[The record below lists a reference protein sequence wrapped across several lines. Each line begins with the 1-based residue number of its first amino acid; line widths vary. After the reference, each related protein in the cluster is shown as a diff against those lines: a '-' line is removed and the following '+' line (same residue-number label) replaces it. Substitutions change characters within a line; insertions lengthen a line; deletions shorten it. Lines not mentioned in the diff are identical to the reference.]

1 MQPPADPV
9 IGTVLAERYLIHSL
23 IGEGGMGKVYAG
35 EHVLM
40 RKRVAIKIL
49 HKELTRVPDVVQ
61 RFEREAMAAANIDHP
76 NVAAATDFGHLPDGS
91 VFLVLEYVQGI
102 SLRSEIAQGCIDAP
116 RALHIGRQ
124 IASAMASAHAV
135 GIVHRDLK
143 PENVMLVERAGD
155 PDFVKVLDFGIAKV
169 RIQHTTEAGAQST
182 PSGEIITKV
191 GMIFGTPE
199 YMAPEQALGE
209 EADGRA
215 DQFSLGIILFELLTG
230 RRPYRSNNQVGIL
243 GQQLKG
249 PPPSLDE
256 VASHLAI
263 PEGLSAV
270 VSKMMATNRAE
281 RFESSR
287 EVVEVLESMLLV
299 LQPSMLIRGS
309 RPDASPGLGGLDGPV
324 SARASTPQAR
334 KPNEPGNASERTT
347 VSRWAEALRVMSGRS
362 LGKQVTIALLGG
374 IGLGALGVGL
384 TLISKPR
391 RIEPPSDRT
400 ISPGSVSASAET
412 PPTQQAPVVPAPATE
427 VAFARSAGTAA
438 LEALRAKYPSDS
450 ALIVEIA
457 RLQLANG
464 EYSAS
469 VSSIGRALAAN
480 PRLSDNAEVSTL
492 IWKTIQKRES
502 SDAAFQLLESSMGTR
517 GADILYDLSTT
528 DGVRREL
535 KQRAEEYFSSGRYR
549 QRSTPALQ
557 ALIGLRTATSC
568 SERRPFVELAIN
580 VGDDRFLPVLE
591 PLQSRIGCGSDQQ
604 QDCNECLREPD
615 LLGHAIDVI
624 KKRSGS

>member
-1 MQPPADPV
+1 MQTPNDPV

-40 RKRVAIKIL
+40 RKRVAIKVL
-49 HKELTRVPDVVQ
+49 HKELTRVSDVVQ

-102 SLRSEIAQGCIDAP
+102 SLRSEIAQGQIDVP
-116 RALHIGRQ
+116 RAVHIARQ
-124 IASAMASAHAV
+124 IASAMASAHTG

-169 RIQHTTEAGAQST
+169 RIQHTSDGGAQAT
-182 PSGEIITKV
+182 ANGEIITKV

-215 DQFSLGIILFELLTG
+215 DQFSLGVILFELLTG

-249 PPPSLDE
+249 PPPSLSE
-256 VASHLAI
+256 VAAHLAI
-263 PEGLSAV
+263 PEGLSV
-270 VSKMMATNRAE
+270 IVSKMMATNRAE
-281 RFESSR
+281 RFDSSR
-287 EVVEVLESMLLV
+287 EVVEALESMLLV

-309 RPDASPGLGGLDGPV
+309 RPDASPGLGGLEGPV
-324 SARASTPQAR
+324 GSRGSTPQAG
-334 KPNEPGNASERTT
+334 KPNSLENGTDRPSVG
-347 VSRWAEALRVMSGRS
+347 RWVAAMRARSGRS
-362 LGKQVTIALLGG
+362 LTRQLVVAVLSGVGFG
-374 IGLGALGVGL
+374 VLGVGL
-384 TLISKPR
+384 VLISKSR
-391 RIEPPSDRT
+391 RIEIPSDE
-400 ISPGSVSASAET
+400 SGSADEPSSSASGQST
-412 PPTQQAPVVPAPATE
+412 QPPPVPAPATE
-427 VAFARSAGTAA
+427 VAFARSAGTVA
-438 LEALRAKYPSDS
+438 LDALLAKYPDDS
-450 ALIVEIA
+450 SLIVEIA
-457 RLQLANG
+457 KQQFANG
-464 EYSAS
+464 DFSAS
-469 VSSIGRALAAN
+469 VSSVSRALAAN
-480 PRLSDNAEVSTL
+480 PRLSDNAEVATL

-502 SDAAFQLLESSMGTR
+502 SDAAFQLLEGPMGTR
-517 GADILYDLSTT
+517 GADILYDLLTT
-528 DGVRREL
+528 EGVRRDL
-535 KQRAEEYFSSGRYR
+535 KQRAEEHFTSGRYR
-549 QRSTPALQ
+549 QRSTPTLQ
-557 ALIGLRTATSC
+557 ALVGLKAATSC
-568 SERRPFVELAIN
+568 PERRPFVELAIN
-580 VGDDRFLPVLE
+580 LGDDRFLPVLE

-604 QDCNECLREPD
+604 QDCNDCLREPD

-624 KKRSGS
+624 KKRSGA

>member
-1 MQPPADPV
+1 MQAPADPV

-23 IGEGGMGKVYAG
+23 VGEGGMGKVYAG

-49 HKELTRVPDVVQ
+49 HKELTRVSDVVQ

-102 SLRSEIAQGCIDAP
+102 SLRSEIAQGCIDIP
-116 RALHIGRQ
+116 RALHIARQ
-124 IASAMASAHAV
+124 IASAMASAHAG

-169 RIQHTTEAGAQST
+169 RIQHTSDAGTQAT
-182 PSGEIITKV
+182 ASGEIITKV

-209 EADGRA
+209 DADGRA

-230 RRPYRSNNQVGIL
+230 QRPYRSNNQVGIL

-249 PPPSLDE
+249 PAPSLSE
-256 VASHLAI
+256 VAAHLAI

-281 RFESSR
+281 RFDSSR
-287 EVVEVLESMLLV
+287 DVVEALESMLLV

-309 RPDASPGLGGLDGPV
+309 RPDASPGLAGLEGPIGSRGG
-324 SARASTPQAR
+324 TPQSG
-334 KPNEPGNASERTT
+334 KPTSLGNATDRTST
-347 VSRWAEALRVMSGRS
+347 SRWVAAMRARSGRS
-362 LGKQVTIALLGG
+362 LIRQLVVALLSG
-374 IGLGALGVGL
+374 IGFGALGVGL
-384 TLISKPR
+384 VLVSRSK
-391 RIEPPSDRT
+391 RIETPSDE
-400 ISPGSVSASAET
+400 SASPVEPSAI
-412 PPTQQAPVVPAPATE
+412 APVPSTQPAPLPAPATE

-438 LEALRAKYPSDS
+438 LEALLAKYPDDS
-450 ALIVEIA
+450 SLVLEIA
-457 RLQLANG
+457 KLQFTNG
-464 EYSAS
+464 DFSAS
-469 VSSIGRALAAN
+469 VSSISRALATN
-480 PRLSDNAEVSTL
+480 PRLSDSAEVATL

-502 SDAAFQLLESSMGTR
+502 SDAAFQLLEGPMGTR
-517 GADILYDLSTT
+517 GGDILYDLLTT
-528 DGVRREL
+528 EGVRRDL
-535 KQRAEEYFSSGRYR
+535 KLRAEEHFASGRYR

-557 ALIGLRTATSC
+557 ALVGLKSATSC
-568 SERRPFVELAIN
+568 LERRPFVELAIN
-580 VGDDRFLPVLE
+580 LGDDRFLPVLE
-591 PLQSRIGCGSDQQ
+591 PLQSRTGCGTDQQ
-604 QDCNECLREPD
+604 QDCNDCLREPD